1 MMTLLDRL
9 SASGRCLRRGTCLLM
24 PMMVAVAM
32 ARAQSVRPPPAG
44 VNQTPAPR
52 VITLDSAIRI
62 ALDQNTSVRL
72 ARSATVLDALSVRQ
86 LRNEFLPNLSA
97 TSQSSQGYW
106 NGAGGRATGAQ
117 NSIGTTVGL
126 SSAIT
131 LYYGGQNI
139 NALREAETLLRAGS
153 QDLVRTKQTI
163 VFTVATDFLALI
175 TQQNLLEVQRENLVA
190 QRELLRQ
197 VEAFTTA
204 GTHPISD
211 LYQQQAATAAAQL
224 AVTNATQATELAQVD
239 LIQELVLDPRGSYEF
254 SCPPPDSA
262 APPVFRLDSL
272 ISVAVAQRADVH
284 AQALRVEAAQREIL
298 VASGGRLPVVSATIG
313 YGTSINSGLT
323 NGIGQQID
331 QQRGGAIG
339 LGVSI
344 PILDRG
350 AVSITRQRDQVALD
364 VATLALRDQTQA
376 AALDVRRALLSYQS
390 AQEQIIAADAQVRAG
405 TLGLQASEA
414 RYRAGAT
421 GVTFVEVTL
430 ARATLVQAQSA
441 SVTARSNL
449 AFQRTLMSYY
459 TGALDFAN
467 VRIGQ

>member
-1 MMTLLDRL
+1 
-9 SASGRCLRRGTCLLM
+9 
-24 PMMVAVAM
+24 
-32 ARAQSVRPPPAG
+32 
-44 VNQTPAPR
+44 
-52 VITLDSAIRI
+52 
-62 ALDQNTSVRL
+62 
-72 ARSATVLDALSVRQ
+72 
-86 LRNEFLPNLSA
+86 
-97 TSQSSQGYW
+97 
-106 NGAGGRATGAQ
+106 
-117 NSIGTTVGL
+117 
-126 SSAIT
+126 
-131 LYYGGQNI
+131 
-139 NALREAETLLRAGS
+139 
-153 QDLVRTKQTI
+153 
-163 VFTVATDFLALI
+163 
-175 TQQNLLEVQRENLVA
+175 
-190 QRELLRQ
+190 
-197 VEAFTTA
+197 
-204 GTHPISD
+204 
-211 LYQQQAATAAAQL
+211 
-224 AVTNATQATELAQVD
+224 
-239 LIQELVLDPRGSYEF
+239 
-254 SCPPPDSA
+254 
-262 APPVFRLDSL
+262 VFRLDSL

>member
-1 MMTLLDRL
+1 
-9 SASGRCLRRGTCLLM
+9 
-24 PMMVAVAM
+24 
-32 ARAQSVRPPPAG
+32 
-44 VNQTPAPR
+44 
-52 VITLDSAIRI
+52 
-62 ALDQNTSVRL
+62 
-72 ARSATVLDALSVRQ
+72 
-86 LRNEFLPNLSA
+86 
-97 TSQSSQGYW
+97 
-106 NGAGGRATGAQ
+106 
-117 NSIGTTVGL
+117 
-126 SSAIT
+126 
-131 LYYGGQNI
+131 
-139 NALREAETLLRAGS
+139 
-153 QDLVRTKQTI
+153 
-163 VFTVATDFLALI
+163 
-175 TQQNLLEVQRENLVA
+175 LLEVQRENLVA